1 MEAVD
6 KSLPKKIYSETK
18 NNWIIVICL
27 TSTSHT
33 IESIAK
39 KHVQK
44 EQRHLKCQNQQHARP

>member
-27 TSTSHT
+27 TSQTSTFHL
-33 IESIAK
+33 ESIAK

-44 EQRHLKCQNQQHARP
+44 EQRL

>member
-27 TSTSHT
+27 TSHT

-44 EQRHLKCQNQQHARP
+44 EQHL

>member
-27 TSTSHT
+27 TSTFHL
-33 IESIAK
+33 ESIAK